1 MIRIQQDTLA
11 YELLTILAYVGE
23 FPFASIYLL
32 GNKDVWRKLVS
43 KLSQEQTYRVL
54 NYPDKITGR
63 LSSSSSLSENIQ
75 RLPLIEDPPQE
86 KGCLV
91 HEIAPSTDQTDHG

>member
-43 KLSQEQTYRVL
+43 KLSQEQTYH
-54 NYPDKITGR
+54 DM
-63 LSSSSSLSENIQ
+63 
-75 RLPLIEDPPQE
+75 PL
-86 KGCLV
+86 
-91 HEIAPSTDQTDHG
+91 QT